1 MPDEII
7 ERNFPVSAPAHL
19 RLMNIRGS
27 VNIQPGDEDQIAVT
41 AVKVLESGNGED
53 TLIEMKQEEDGR
65 VIVKTHFAEDFLRH
79 IFNKPTPCKVDYS
92 VRVPPDC
99 TLNISGVSNS
109 TVIHGTSGEIDLE
122 SVNGSLTIEGAT
134 GRIELTTVSGD
145 VSGDKLSGPSL
156 RLKTV
161 SGSVD
166 LRHADFPAIEGNTV
180 SGDVR
185 IETPLGQGPYD
196 FHSVSGDIL
205 LVVPEDTRCTV
216 SVSGIS
222 AGLRSKLALTSE
234 QRNTGNHHAEV
245 MGGGV
250 RVNLSTVS
258 GSLILDTL
266 SGKEVKIESAPASTP
281 SRQEILDK
289 IERGEM
295 SVDEGIQALKS

>member
-1 MPDEII
+1 
-7 ERNFPVSAPAHL
+7 
-19 RLMNIRGS
+19 
-27 VNIQPGDEDQIAVT
+27 
-41 AVKVLESGNGED
+41 
-53 TLIEMKQEEDGR
+53 
-65 VIVKTHFAEDFLRH
+65 
-79 IFNKPTPCKVDYS
+79 VDYS

-109 TVIHGTSGEIDLE
+109 TVIHGTSGELDLE

-145 VSGDKLSGPSL
+145 VSGDMLSGLSL

-196 FHSVSGDIL
+196 FHSVSGDIFL
-205 LVVPEDTRCTV
+205 LVPAETRC
-216 SVSGIS
+216 SMRVSGIS
-222 AGLRSKLALTSE
+222 AGLISKLPLTTE
-234 QRNTGNHHAEV
+234 QHNNSKHYAEV

-250 RVNLSTVS
+250 PINLNTVS
-258 GSLILDTL
+258 GSLILDTA
-266 SGKEVKIESAPASTP
+266 GDQEVKIEPPLPIQPT
-281 SRQEILDK
+281 RQEILDK